1 MHGERRSAV
10 PTYCI
15 YVLNRALQKQ
25 TFAEGKPPPATFGN
39 RSLGTMKRH
48 NIIFLLDA
56 PNPKLLDGD
65 TLRILKYS
73 RWLRKMGHRIYFLVP
88 NWSYRPEVLQEL
100 VDRGDIDDFARLANY
115 RTSGLLN
122 AISRLFIVPGIRN
135 RMLRSQQQKVVGE
148 ILTEVERRDCDLII
162 LHQRSY
168 LFAIDQLKKSVAVA
182 IDWCD
187 SFALASW
194 RSLKLSLRRW
204 DVTKLTNDLRYLVAY
219 AAEESYYPRRA
230 HSNLVV
236 SPVDKSVMGRLSRA
250 PQLIQ
255 VIPNGI
261 SFPASAQKCDRLP
274 ERLIFTGWMNFPPN
288 YEGALW
294 FLDFVFPLI
303 VKAKPNVQFVIAG
316 ADPIPKL
323 RARTDRN
330 VQVTGAVPDLS
341 VEIAR
346 SQIYVAPLVSGSGFK
361 NKVFEAIAAGTY
373 VVATSYAAEFLTPE
387 LRECVTVADGAT
399 GLARAILGALADP
412 EALRESVQTAQAI
425 LRNDYSWE
433 VRSQALERILDVSVA
448 RQRAAVGH

>member
-1 MHGERRSAV
+1 MR
-10 PTYCI
+10 
-15 YVLNRALQKQ
+15 K
-25 TFAEGKPPPATFGN
+25 
-39 RSLGTMKRH
+39 H

-65 TLRILKYS
+65 TLRILTYS

-88 NWSYRPEVLQEL
+88 GWSYHPEVLQVL
-100 VDRGDIDDFARLANY
+100 VDRGDIDGFARLANY
-115 RTSGLLN
+115 RTSGLVN

-135 RMLRSQQQKVVGE
+135 RMLRSQQQQVISG
-148 ILTEVERRDCDLII
+148 ILAEVERRDCDLII

-168 LFAIDQLKKSVAVA
+168 LFSIDQLKKSVAVVV
-182 IDWCD
+182 DWCD

-204 DVTKLTNDLRYLVAY
+204 DLTKLTNDLRYLVAY
-219 AAEESYYPRRA
+219 AAEESYYAKRA

-236 SPVDKSVMGRLSRA
+236 SPVDKSVIGRLSRA

-261 SFPASAQKCDRLP
+261 SFPASAQNCERVP
-274 ERLIFTGWMNFPPN
+274 GRLIFTGWMNFPPN

-303 VKAKPNVQFVIAG
+303 VKIKPDVQFVIAG

-323 RARTDRN
+323 RARVDRN

-361 NKVFEAIAAGTY
+361 NKIFEAIAAGTY

-387 LRECVTVADGAT
+387 LRQCVTVADGAT
-399 GLARAILGALADP
+399 GLASAILGALDNP
-412 EALRESVQTAQAI
+412 EPLRKSVQTAQAI
-425 LRNDYSWE
+425 LRSDYSWE
-433 VRSQALERILDVSVA
+433 VRSEALERIFDATVAKQRVSA
-448 RQRAAVGH
+448 IQHLLSTGQ